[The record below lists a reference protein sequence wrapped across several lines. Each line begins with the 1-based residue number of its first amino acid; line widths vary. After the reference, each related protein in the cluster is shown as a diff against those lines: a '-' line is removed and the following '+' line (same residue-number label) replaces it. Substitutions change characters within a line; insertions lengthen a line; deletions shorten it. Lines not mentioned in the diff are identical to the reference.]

1 MTYERNK
8 IFDRIQVI
16 TTKNWPYICDHLD
29 RILTTGGS
37 ESGKTNELLNLIKH
51 KGLDITKNYLYIRDP
66 LESKYQLLK
75 NGREQVRM
83 GS

>member
-8 IFDRIQVI
+8 IFDQIQVI

-29 RILTTGGS
+29 RILITGGS

-51 KGLDITKNYLYIRDP
+51 KGLDITKIIYTSEIHLNQSINCL
-66 LESKYQLLK
+66 
-75 NGREQVRM
+75 RM
-83 GS
+83 EENK